1 MFVFDSFL
9 CYYATI
15 ITVVISLL
23 RQQTDTKRNPWV
35 VLYTHIAQLMTHTTC
50 IHSCCLPCNYVTKP
64 FGILK
69 RVNKSQ
75 RVHISEKSLKLL
87 STIYFFHRMIVHDK
101 GLDTKEKLKL
111 TFYSYLIIKTSS
123 FQKKSFMATR
133 SRSQTNFSKKKLWQ
147 YQNSHLHLHQKEEIV
162 LHYLQFSLQHLW
174 MK

>member
-1 MFVFDSFL
+1 MVRVCVWCFPMLLDYHNNSCNKPFTSTNWHQKKPLGCVVHSHCPTNDS
-9 CYYATI
+9 YNN
-15 ITVVISLL
+15 S
-23 RQQTDTKRNPWV
+23 
-35 VLYTHIAQLMTHTTC
+35 

-64 FGILK
+64 FGILQ
-69 RVNKSQ
+69 RVIKSQ
-75 RVHISEKSLKLL
+75 RVHISENSLKLL
-87 STIYFFHRMIVHDK
+87 STIYFLHRMIKV
-101 GLDTKEKLKL
+101 KEKLKL

-162 LHYLQFSLQHLW
+162 LHYLQSSSQHLW